1 MAKVKYLDLLPPSVK
16 NRVVTIKIELGELA
30 GMVSGTGD
38 KTLIDLVNNAL
49 TAVEQ
54 LDEYTWKV
62 SE

>member
-1 MAKVKYLDLLPPSVK
+1 MTKVKYLDLLPPSVK